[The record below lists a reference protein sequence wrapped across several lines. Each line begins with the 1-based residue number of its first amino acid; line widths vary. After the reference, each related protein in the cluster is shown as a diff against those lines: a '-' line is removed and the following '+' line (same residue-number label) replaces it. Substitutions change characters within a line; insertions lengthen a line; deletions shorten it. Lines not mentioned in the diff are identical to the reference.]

1 MGIPLQNGDLE
12 EAVQTRA
19 GGASAILPTRIMRS
33 SRGYF
38 VTSNALFV
46 TFGTA
51 FGEQLASADDLF
63 PGDVLTLKQ
72 GNSAVSVSFDDLSA
86 GVKKLH
92 FLNANIGQSMM
103 LAHTSRLLTLMSEFG
118 QVINACVLETSE
130 NEAMPFSILF
140 NSCLEQSIEY
150 TLIDVA
156 NQ

>member
-1 MGIPLQNGDLE
+1 MKILLQNGNLE
-12 EAVQTRA
+12 ETVQTRT
-19 GGASAILPTRIMRS
+19 GGVSAMLPTRIPHP

-72 GNSAVSVSFDDLSA
+72 GNSAVSVSFDNLSA

-92 FLNANIGQSMM
+92 FLNVNIGQSMM
-103 LAHTSRLLTLMSEFG
+103 LAHTSRSLTLMSEFG

-130 NEAMPFSILF
+130 NEAKPFSILF
-140 NSCLEQSIEY
+140 NSCPEQSIEY